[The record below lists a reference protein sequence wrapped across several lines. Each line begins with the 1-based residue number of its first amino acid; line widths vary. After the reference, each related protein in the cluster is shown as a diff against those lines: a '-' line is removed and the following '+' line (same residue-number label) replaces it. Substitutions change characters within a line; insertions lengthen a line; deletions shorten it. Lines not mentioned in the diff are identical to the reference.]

1 MEGSQD
7 VRRMRRIAEAWN
19 NAVAHTLTRGSANYD
34 PGDDIPDAATRRQFY
49 FLGALAALNCL
60 LNGARPSALQ
70 DEVETASICAAAIR
84 AGNTAATGRIT
95 ALETRSS

>member
-1 MEGSQD
+1 M
-7 VRRMRRIAEAWN
+7 RRMRRIAEAWN

-70 DEVETASICAAAIR
+70 DEVETALDTRRGYPHWEHGGDGPDYR
-84 AGNTAATGRIT
+84 AD
-95 ALETRSS
+95 TRSS

>member
-1 MEGSQD
+1 M
-7 VRRMRRIAEAWN
+7 RRMRRIAEAWN

-70 DEVETASICAAAIR
+70 DEVETALDMRRGYPHWAHGGDGPDYR
-84 AGNTAATGRIT
+84 AD
-95 ALETRSS
+95 TRSS